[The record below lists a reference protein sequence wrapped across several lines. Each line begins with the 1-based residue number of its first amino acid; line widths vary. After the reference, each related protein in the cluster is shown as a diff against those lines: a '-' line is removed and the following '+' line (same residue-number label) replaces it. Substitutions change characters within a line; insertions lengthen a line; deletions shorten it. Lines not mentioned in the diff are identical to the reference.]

1 MKILQMVLAGV
12 LFSTCAFAGVV
23 DEPASTEGFAVTHVA
38 GSTVL
43 KVYYASEQAGNVK
56 ITILNKQG
64 DVVHTETIR
73 KISNFVRPYNLSQLS
88 AGEYKVVIQD
98 WNGIR
103 EEVVQFSNGKID
115 KWINI
120 LRLPENGKFLLSVKS
135 KASDQINVNV
145 YDRDNRLIHS
155 EARDVKSDFAEVL
168 TIKNINEFT
177 IEITD
182 SNGVLKTLKN

>member
-1 MKILQMVLAGV
+1 MWFTQ
-12 LFSTCAFAGVV
+12 
-23 DEPASTEGFAVTHVA
+23 
-38 GSTVL
+38 
-43 KVYYASEQAGNVK
+43 
-56 ITILNKQG
+56 KQYEKFR
-64 DVVHTETIR
+64 TLSIR

-98 WNGIR
+98 RNGIR